1 MATVT
6 VSRSG
11 DCLIA
16 VKQVP
21 AEHIQEIEREA
32 GNLQRIAHPG
42 VVRFVA
48 LVETPDRGRALHTEF
63 VSSDTWATRPLTDPA
78 ERAAG
83 VAALAEVVADL
94 HDMGFAHCQ
103 LHPSH
108 VLHGDGDRPVLCG
121 LRTAAEAT
129 GENRRGDLVAL
140 ADLCHDP
147 DLGQGPLVEKLSA
160 LADAARAGRLD
171 VRELA
176 RRLAAVPEK
185 RSTAAEPGR
194 AAADGTGR
202 GPRGRARTRLL
213 VVAAVLGVSAAVL
226 AAGIWSRGQRTSAP
240 AAITDA
246 ASSPAA
252 AAGDPAGASD
262 LVGAVGAVP
271 ANAAATDP
279 ASTPA
284 DANPTN
290 AALEPDGTPAEAN
303 PTNETAGPNLFGTP
317 ADANPT
323 NAALER
329 DGTPADANPTNAT
342 AATDPTSAPQAGT
355 VPTGTATSRTDPAD
369 ADIDGADPTG
379 ATAAHRT
386 ASPSP
391 MVPGAAAFGTA
402 VRPGGL
408 TGSPGTSPGPGGS
421 DPVLP
426 PTLIPP
432 TPTPPGDAAAHQ
444 RGAILEHGGSRYL
457 VGAAGDFVATGDW
470 DCDGE
475 PTPAII
481 RPSTGHVVLFDTWP
495 AAGQSVA
502 MPVRWEVGTPTGAEA
517 VAHGPCDLLR
527 VYTPAG
533 SRLLNPMETG

>member
-6 VSRSG
+6 VSRAG

-108 VLHGDGDRPVLCG
+108 VLHGDGDRPVMCG
-121 LRTAAEAT
+121 FRMATEANS
-129 GENRRGDLVAL
+129 ESRRGDLVAL

-246 ASSPAA
+246 PGSPAA
-252 AAGDPAGASD
+252 AAGDPAAGAGAPAGASD
-262 LVGAVGAVP
+262 LVGAIEAAP

-290 AALEPDGTPAEAN
+290 AALEPDGTPA
-303 PTNETAGPNLFGTP
+303 
-317 ADANPT
+317 
-323 NAALER
+323 
-329 DGTPADANPTNAT
+329 DANPTNAT
-342 AATDPTSAPQAGT
+342 AVADPTSAPQAGK
-355 VPTGTATSRTDPAD
+355 VPTGTATARTDPAD
-369 ADIDGADPTG
+369 ADINGADPNG

-408 TGSPGTSPGPGGS
+408 TGSTGTSPGPGGS
-421 DPVLP
+421 DPMLP

-470 DCDGE
+470 DCNGE

-502 MPVRWEVGTPTGAEA
+502 MPVRWQVETPTGAEA
-517 VAHGPCDLLR
+517 VTHGPCDLLR

-533 SRLLNPMETG
+533 SRLLNPMEAG

>member
-21 AEHIQEIEREA
+21 AENVLEIEREA
-32 GNLQRIAHPG
+32 ENLQRIAHPG

-48 LVETPDRGRALHTEF
+48 LVETPDRRRALHTEF

-121 LRTAAEAT
+121 FRMAAETNA
-129 GENRRGDLVAL
+129 ENRRGDLVAL

-176 RRLAAVPEK
+176 RRLATVPEK
-185 RSTAAEPGR
+185 RSTAAEPGQ

-240 AAITDA
+240 AAVTDA
-246 ASSPAA
+246 PGSPTA

-262 LVGAVGAVP
+262 PVGAAAVTPADAAFPDPTGTSAAVDPTGA
-271 ANAAATDP
+271 ATATDP

-284 DANPTN
+284 
-290 AALEPDGTPAEAN
+290 EAN
-303 PTNETAGPNLFGTP
+303 PTSAS
-317 ADANPT
+317 
-323 NAALER
+323 
-329 DGTPADANPTNAT
+329 
-342 AATDPTSAPQAGT
+342 AATDPTSAPQAGAA
-355 VPTGTATSRTDPAD
+355 PTGTATSRTDPTD
-369 ADIDGADPTG
+369 TDINGAGSTG
-379 ATAAHRT
+379 ATT
-386 ASPSP
+386 ANRAGSPSP
-391 MVPGAAAFGTA
+391 MVPGAAAFGPA

-408 TGSPGTSPGPGGS
+408 TGSPVTTPGPGGS
-421 DPVLP
+421 DPMLP

-444 RGAILEHGGSRYL
+444 RGAIVEHGGSRYL
-457 VGAAGDFVATGDW
+457 VGTAGDFVATGDW

-502 MPVRWEVGTPTGAEA
+502 MPVRWQVETPTGAEA
-517 VAHGPCDLLR
+517 VTHGPCDLLR

-533 SRLLNPMETG
+533 SRLLNPMEAG